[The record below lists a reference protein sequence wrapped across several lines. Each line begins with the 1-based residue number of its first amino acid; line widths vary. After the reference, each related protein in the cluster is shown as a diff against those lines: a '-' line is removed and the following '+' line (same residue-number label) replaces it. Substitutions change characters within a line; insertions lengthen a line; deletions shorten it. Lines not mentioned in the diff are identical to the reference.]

1 MIINLK
7 YFILYGIIVI
17 KIHKVLDIMIRHKEN
32 IDNMYCKWT
41 DKHRVW
47 IYAIYT
53 LIWCSSKKEFRNKS
67 IEA

>member
-1 MIINLK
+1 MK

-41 DKHRVW
+41 DKHKHRVW
-47 IYAIYT
+47 IYAKYI